1 MVKVQLKCNFCIM
14 QKVFASSK
22 GCKKQTKHACPEYW
36 NEILSHMFSRKT
48 YSESKQFFKQSD
60 HFKEITKKHRMWIFV
75 ETWGE
80 QLLLAKSTKNIQKP
94 WKYNDAFS
102 L

>member
-1 MVKVQLKCNFCIM
+1 MQFLHYAEKCSQVQKSVKNRPKYAFPQ
-14 QKVFASSK
+14 
-22 GCKKQTKHACPEYW
+22 YW
-36 NEILSHMFSRKT
+36 NKILSHMFSLKT
-48 YSESKQFFKQSD
+48 YSEIKRFFKQSD

-80 QLLLAKSTKNIQKP
+80 QLLLAKSTKDIQKP